1 MRHLLILI
9 CLAPLL
15 LWGQSS
21 NPVEDAYATGNDCY
35 VITDS
40 QMWEL
45 GAVWFN
51 EPVNLNNA
59 FEIELEINFGSLDA
73 NGADGVV
80 FVFQQV
86 GVNAIGLAGGG
97 MGFDGFFPSIGI
109 EMDTWDNPETADPT
123 ADHMALFAHG
133 ETNHNSALQLAGPVN
148 TSPLSTNV
156 EDGQYHPFK
165 LTWDPAAQLI
175 EVFFDCE
182 LRISY
187 QIDLINTI
195 FDGDPVVYWGF
206 TGATGGSFNTQTVCI
221 SEFALGLPDEFQI
234 CNGESVELGLSG
246 SQSDDYLWTPATGLD
261 DPTSATPIASPAE
274 TTTYEITIT
283 DLCGQE
289 TTLSTTVEVFDVD
302 VDLPEFI
309 LACEGEEVEVTV
321 DSNAPEINWSNGDEG
336 QTANPTVSGP
346 LTVETIADNCSA
358 EATTEVVFHPLPIT
372 LELEDNYSACEG
384 ETITINADA
393 QWGQIYDWASG
404 EDSEIIEVTESGT
417 YEVTV
422 ISQDDC
428 IATFSTEV
436 EFIAIPVVD
445 LPTLVELCEGQTT
458 TLSPGSA
465 QNTNWDTGETTPTL
479 TVDQPGT
486 YTVVLSNGDCTAE
499 GSTEVTFD
507 AAPIF
512 SWPNEIS
519 YCSDTLIYQ
528 ALPDN
533 DLVWTVNGDLVT
545 DSVLVA
551 NAESL
556 TLTGTNATSGCST
569 SYTADVTVLYAP
581 LVTLPEAVVLCE
593 GQATEVTAATDA
605 PDNSF
610 WDEGTEGPTAI
621 LLSEGEYMFTAVNEC
636 GSTSASL
643 IAIEGLCDCPL
654 FVPNAFTPDLDG
666 RNELFYPSLACDVD
680 DYTFSVHNRWG
691 EQLFLTKVQ
700 GQGWNGAAPGRT
712 HYVQD
717 DVYIWRVTYEVV
729 LFDRV
734 EVVEEVGHV
743 VVLR

>member
-1 MRHLLILI
+1 M
-9 CLAPLL
+9 PTL

-21 NPVEDAYATGNDCY
+21 NPMGDAYAQGDDCY
-35 VITDS
+35 VITDNTA
-40 QMWEL
+40 WEL

-51 EPVNLNNA
+51 DPVNLTEA

-73 NGADGVV
+73 TGADGVV

-86 GVNAIGLAGGG
+86 GINALGIAGGG
-97 MGFDGFFPSIGI
+97 IGYEGFSPSIGI
-109 EMDTWDNPETADPT
+109 EMDTWSNVDLGDPA

-133 ETNHNSALQLAGPVN
+133 NVNHNSALNLAGPVN
-148 TSPLSTNV
+148 TSALSLNV
-156 EDGQYHPFK
+156 EDGQFHAFK
-165 LTWDPAAQLI
+165 LTWDPATNTL
-175 EVFFDCE
+175 EVFFDCF

-187 QIDLINTI
+187 QIDLINVI
-195 FDGDPVVYWGF
+195 FEGDPIVYWGF
-206 TGATGGSFNTQTVCI
+206 TGATGGSVNQQTVCI
-221 SEFALGLPDEFQI
+221 SEYALGLPDEFEI

-246 SQSDDYLWTPATGLD
+246 SQSDDYLWTPAEGLD
-261 DPTSATPIASPAE
+261 DPTSPNPVASPDE

-283 DLCGQE
+283 DLCGEE

-302 VDLPEFI
+302 AELPEFI
-309 LACEGEEVEVTV
+309 LACDGDDVQVTV
-321 DSNAPEINWSNGDEG
+321 DSNAPNITWSNGDEG
-336 QTANPTVSGP
+336 PTATVTEAGP
-346 LTVETIADNCSA
+346 LTVETVAGNCSA
-358 EATTEVVFHPLPIT
+358 EATTEVVFHPLPVT
-372 LELEDNYSACEG
+372 LELEDTYSACEG

-393 QWGQIYDWASG
+393 QWGQEYDWDSG
-404 EDSEIIEVTESGT
+404 QDTESIDVTEGGT
-417 YEVTV
+417 YEVT
-422 ISQDDC
+422 ITSQDDC
-428 IATFSTEV
+428 VATFSTEV
-436 EFIAIPVVD
+436 EFIAIPTVD
-445 LPTLVELCEGQTT
+445 LPALVELCDGQTT
-458 TLSPGSA
+458 TLDPGNA

-479 TVDQPGT
+479 TVDEPGT

-499 GSTEVTFD
+499 GSTEVSFD
-507 AAPIF
+507 AAPSF
-512 SWPNEIS
+512 SWPNNIS

-528 ALPDN
+528 ALPAN
-533 DLVWTVNGDLVT
+533 DLVWTVNGDLAT

-556 TLTGTNATSGCST
+556 TLTGTDAITGCST

-581 LVTLPEAVVLCE
+581 LVTLPEEVVLCE

-621 LLSEGEYMFTAVNEC
+621 LLNEGEYMFTAVNEC

-666 RNELFYPSLACDVD
+666 RNELFYPSLACNVD
-680 DYTFSVHNRWG
+680 DYTFSVYNRWG
-691 EQLFLTKVQ
+691 EQLFFTEVQ